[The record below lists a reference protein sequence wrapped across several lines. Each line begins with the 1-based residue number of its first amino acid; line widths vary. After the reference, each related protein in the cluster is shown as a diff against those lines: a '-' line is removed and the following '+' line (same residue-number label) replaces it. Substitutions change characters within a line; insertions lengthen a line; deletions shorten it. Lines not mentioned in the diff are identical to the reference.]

1 MFAFEP
7 SDNMTSREIIN
18 QARYPS
24 PSLLLS
30 EPEKTAPAL
39 GGWHRD
45 KKLLRNLEGGQKGP
59 GGYFLVS
66 INCMPFFAPVIFK
79 QNLNIYNKHADTLW
93 YSVSTSVEFS
103 LRTQGNF
110 APPKRL
116 TLLFHCNAISFLK
129 TRVIRVRSSQNL
141 VAWSSQSTE
150 LEMW

>member
-66 INCMPFFAPVIFK
+66 ISCMLFW
-79 QNLNIYNKHADTLW
+79 LW
-93 YSVSTSVEFS
+93 
-103 LRTQGNF
+103 
-110 APPKRL
+110 
-116 TLLFHCNAISFLK
+116 
-129 TRVIRVRSSQNL
+129 
-141 VAWSSQSTE
+141 
-150 LEMW
+150 